1 MEYIGLV
8 KGIGGLGVVSVPI
21 MIFSPSLVLV
31 LWISSKEV
39 EV

>member
-8 KGIGGLGVVSVPI
+8 KGMVGLGVFFVPI

-31 LWISSKEV
+31 LWTSLKEV